1 MFGTTYLEK
10 WKTIELK
17 IPLIINELKDAFFSF
32 EINKSHGQDGISFNG
47 IKDCFVPLSTPLLN
61 IFNLSLEKRIFPDEL
76 KIAKVTPIYKTGE
89 ENGLGNYRPI
99 SVLPCFFKILKR
111 IMYKRLCNRITSR
124 YIRNNLT
131 FNRAVQQ
138 NRTFNCLL
146 IKLILAL
153 KKKFFST
160 LGVFI
165 DFSKVF
171 DSVGHHILVSI
182 LGNYVVNGNKL
193 HLL

>member
-1 MFGTTYLEK
+1 MFGTTYLQK
-10 WKTIELK
+10 WKTIELE

-47 IKDCFVPLSTPLLN
+47 IKNCFVPLSTPLLN

-76 KIAKVTPIYKTGE
+76 KIAKVTPIYKTGD

-99 SVLPCFFKILKR
+99 SALPCFFKILKR
-111 IMYKRLCNRITSR
+111 IMYKKLCNRIISY

-131 FNRAVQQ
+131 FNRAIQQ

-153 KKKFFST
+153 KKKIFFH
-160 LGVFI
+160 VR
-165 DFSKVF
+165 
-171 DSVGHHILVSI
+171 H
-182 LGNYVVNGNKL
+182 L
-193 HLL
+193 H

>member
-1 MFGTTYLEK
+1 MPFFLLK
-10 WKTIELK
+10 SIKVMVKMELALTVSK
-17 IPLIINELKDAFFSF
+17 IVLF
-32 EINKSHGQDGISFNG
+32 
-47 IKDCFVPLSTPLLN
+47 PLSTPLLN

-111 IMYKRLCNRITSR
+111 VMYKRLCNRITSR

-153 KKKFFST
+153 KKKIFFH
-160 LGVFI
+160 VR
-165 DFSKVF
+165 
-171 DSVGHHILVSI
+171 H
-182 LGNYVVNGNKL
+182 L
-193 HLL
+193 H